1 MECGKTISPDIMS
14 NPGVPSPGASLLCRS
29 GIPSLAQLTLRYEDE
44 GVSKFAPDTIFRQKG
59 IGLDSRRGET
69 LGLLSSESTITSDYP
84 VMDMTKNLQL
94 GNKSL
99 NW

>member
-1 MECGKTISPDIMS
+1 MKCGKTISPDIMS

-29 GIPSLAQLTLRYEDE
+29 EIPSLARLTLCHEDE
-44 GVSKFAPDTIFRQKG
+44 GVSKFVPDTIFRQKD